1 MKSLTNWGVVE
12 RAGHQHIITQH
23 LHPTDITDAKS
34 LKAQTVVKC
43 SKNNQERVS
52 TEFDLCF

>member
-1 MKSLTNWGVVE
+1 MVKKPPTN
-12 RAGHQHIITQH
+12 A
-23 LHPTDITDAKS
+23 TDITDAKS